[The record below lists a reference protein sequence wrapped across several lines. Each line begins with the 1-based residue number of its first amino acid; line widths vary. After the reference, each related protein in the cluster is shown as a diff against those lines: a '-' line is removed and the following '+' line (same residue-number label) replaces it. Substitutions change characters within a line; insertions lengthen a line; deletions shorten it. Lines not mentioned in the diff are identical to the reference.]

1 MHVSTY
7 TERDTCVYT
16 QTHRERKR
24 YTHTHKD
31 ADRQTDTHTHTHTNT
46 ERDIYSDTHK
56 DTDTHIP
63 ETLKSEGAS
72 PLNLEYISGS
82 HSPQLLIKLLFSA
95 MHCTQFLSELP
106 ELKQF

>member
-1 MHVSTY
+1 MCIY
-7 TERDTCVYT
+7 TDTQREKEIHTHTKT
-16 QTHRERKR
+16 QT
-24 YTHTHKD
+24 
-31 ADRQTDTHTHTHTNT
+31 DRQTHTHTHTNT